1 MVMISNVSA
10 YGTGYSKVRQN
21 GGSTGKAYDRKRNY
35 RAYLT
40 EKYECLRSTGY
51 SVNIN
56 SSLLTEAAG
65 DEKTAKWLEYN
76 LSLIPKAVEGIKSTV
91 EARGAKLVSCSI
103 KINGYDSM
111 TAEVCTVD
119 EADPGTEKARKEL
132 EERLQK
138 VREEKKA
145 KQRKAE
151 QKKREEKTN
160 KEAVM
165 ERVHHTVIPNASLL
179 SDTRAE
185 ILQKVR
191 QDKGRYGYED
201 IVNACGV
208 SYVKLYE
215 EIEEHHRSGEQ
226 FFKPDGTRLT
236 REDEIALLDQA
247 FDHEVAWQKSCAKIA
262 AQRAAFQGKPSAVPE
277 KELKDFEKSFYR
289 TRDALLEHSKNQ
301 LNNRHLENIDRISEL
316 TEKQEK
322 SVDRFRQL

>member
-21 GGSTGKAYDRKRNY
+21 GGSTGKAYDRKHNY

-56 SSLLTEAAG
+56 GSLLTEAAG

-145 KQRKAE
+145 KQRKA
-151 QKKREEKTN
+151 
-160 KEAVM
+160 
-165 ERVHHTVIPNASLL
+165 
-179 SDTRAE
+179 
-185 ILQKVR
+185 
-191 QDKGRYGYED
+191 
-201 IVNACGV
+201 
-208 SYVKLYE
+208 
-215 EIEEHHRSGEQ
+215 
-226 FFKPDGTRLT
+226 
-236 REDEIALLDQA
+236 
-247 FDHEVAWQKSCAKIA
+247 
-262 AQRAAFQGKPSAVPE
+262 AQRQ
-277 KELKDFEKSFYR
+277 L
-289 TRDALLEHSKNQ
+289 LLERSKNQ

-322 SVDRFRQL
+322 PVDRFRQLQEAGHQK